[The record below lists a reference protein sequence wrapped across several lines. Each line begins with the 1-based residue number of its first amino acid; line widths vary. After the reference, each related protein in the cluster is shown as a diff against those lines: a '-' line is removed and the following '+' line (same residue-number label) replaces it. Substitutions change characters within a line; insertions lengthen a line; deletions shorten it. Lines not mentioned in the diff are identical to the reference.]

1 MEKLFTLDRTNGNGG
16 ETTPADIKTAYGLLL
31 RATKLPGAL
40 HHKAIAEQV
49 SWARP
54 YTTLLSTYICY
65 VLNSNAQGIGI
76 GNAAWN

>member
-49 SWARP
+49 SWACP
-54 YTTLLSTYICY
+54 YTLPT
-65 VLNSNAQGIGI
+65 
-76 GNAAWN
+76 